1 MLTMKQYLVDFFNFN
16 KWANTKLL
24 EAVLQLPD
32 KEESIKLFGN
42 FITAQDKWLNRITH
56 AVDDSQ
62 LNWSGPSFATE
73 ELGARW
79 IESVDKWL
87 LFLNGRSEESLEE
100 RITFSRPKDGK
111 QYTAMIRDVILQINY
126 HSIHHRAQ
134 LNRIIR
140 LQGLKPPVTDYILTA
155 VKEA

>member
-1 MLTMKQYLVDFFNFN
+1 
-16 KWANTKLL
+16 
-24 EAVLQLPD
+24 
-32 KEESIKLFGN
+32 
-42 FITAQDKWLNRITH
+42 
-56 AVDDSQ
+56 
-62 LNWSGPSFATE
+62 
-73 ELGARW
+73 
-79 IESVDKWL
+79 

-111 QYTAMIRDVILQINY
+111 QYTAMIQDVILQINY